1 MILKDF
7 FTMVHK
13 YLGKSAAHIEQEWN
27 LINSATSAGPGDS
40 QYHHDCWL
48 VDGEHEWD
56 YETQNRVKQRYMKG
70 WSTKDP
76 FAIDHQES
84 YYPKPQ
90 VKPRPSR
97 RILNA

>member
-27 LINSATSAGPGDS
+27 LINSATSAGPGDW
-40 QYHHDCWL
+40 QYYHDSFSEENTKVL
-48 VDGEHEWD
+48 
-56 YETQNRVKQRYMKG
+56 
-70 WSTKDP
+70 KDP